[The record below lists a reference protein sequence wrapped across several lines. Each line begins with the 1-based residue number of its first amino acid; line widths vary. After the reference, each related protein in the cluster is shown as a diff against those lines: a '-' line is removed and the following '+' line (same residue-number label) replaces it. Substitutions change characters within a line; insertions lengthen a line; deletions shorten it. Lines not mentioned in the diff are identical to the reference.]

1 MRKQTNARLLGA
13 VFAGVL
19 SVATM
24 PPFAGASSGGV
35 DSLPPEIETLYS
47 SGSYERAANL
57 LEAATQ
63 QSPKDASLFYWLGR
77 CYFETRDFEHSISSW
92 ERAIALD
99 STRSIYHD
107 WLGRAYGQKADQDS
121 HSNMAAALSLAKRTR
136 HEFQVA
142 VQLDARN
149 IDAQRDL
156 ISFMASAPGSL
167 GGGEDRALA
176 QIRVLSSIDPLEAK
190 LALADLYATR
200 NKLDQASEEYQQILK
215 SVPNR
220 VDAYFATADYYRDR
234 DDSEHMQQAVEGAL
248 KVTQSDRRLNYYVGV
263 SRVLAQKD
271 LGTAEKELHTY
282 IGNVPD
288 NSELPSHSSAY
299 EYLGKLYEMEG
310 RSDLAVQQ
318 YKAALAM
325 DPENKS
331 AREMLKKLSKQ

>member
-1 MRKQTNARLLGA
+1 MKGQKNPRLLGA
-13 VFAGVL
+13 VFAGLL
-19 SVATM
+19 SIATI
-24 PPFAGASSGGV
+24 PPFACASSAGV
-35 DSLPPEIETLYS
+35 DSFPPEIENLYN

-77 CYFETRDFEHSISSW
+77 CYFETRDFEHSIASW
-92 ERAIALD
+92 ERAVALD
-99 STRSIYHD
+99 ATRSEYHD
-107 WLGRAYGQKADQDS
+107 WLGRGYGQKADHDS
-121 HSNMAAALSLAKRTR
+121 HTNMVSALSLAKRTR

-167 GGGEDRALA
+167 GGGEDHAMA
-176 QIRVLSSIDPLEAK
+176 QIRTLSSIDPLAAK
-190 LALADLYATR
+190 LALADLYAT
-200 NKLDQASEEYQQILK
+200 KKKFDQASTEYQEILK

-220 VDAYFATADYYRDR
+220 VDAYFQTADYYRNR
-234 DDSEHMQQAVEGAL
+234 DDSEHMQQTVAGAL

-263 SRVLAQKD
+263 SLVLARKD
-271 LGTAEKELHTY
+271 FETAEKELHTY
-282 IGNVPD
+282 IDSVPD

-299 EYLGKLYEMEG
+299 EYLGKLYEIEG

-331 AREMLKKLSKQ
+331 AREMLKKLSRK